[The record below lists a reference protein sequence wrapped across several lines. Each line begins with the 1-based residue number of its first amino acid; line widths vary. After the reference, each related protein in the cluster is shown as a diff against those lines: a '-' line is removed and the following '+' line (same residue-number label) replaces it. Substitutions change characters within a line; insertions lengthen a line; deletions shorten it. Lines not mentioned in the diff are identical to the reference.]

1 MLERILENFSKYLFY
16 VGLDEVTSVTFS
28 FTGTVGN
35 TLLMNSGNEN
45 FMLNIFFVLILTLFV
60 LNKCWICV
68 N

>member
-35 TLLMNSGNEN
+35 TLSLDN
-45 FMLNIFFVLILTLFV
+45 
-60 LNKCWICV
+60 ICV
-68 N
+68 DYIPHVSIMTVLVSILCRLNN